1 MVRSLRLLA
10 RLLLLAL
17 VSSWLPAAPVLPAIL
32 SATSGNDI
40 APVDSPPLS
49 VAAVTDPHLPTLSLG
64 IAVAPDPVAIGD
76 TAALTITVSND
87 APNPA
92 TNLVVTLPTPDG
104 ALAQPGPNT
113 INPTAGWRWTVA
125 RLDGHATVDLTG
137 SLRLVRAP
145 AGDALVLDALATADG
160 LASPIPGTGGAAVID
175 RAHGPATVRYTP
187 GGAVILRSA
196 DGRV

>member
-17 VSSWLPAAPVLPAIL
+17 VSSWLPAAPVLPAIP
-32 SATSGNDI
+32 SATSGSDI
-40 APVDSPPLS
+40 AAADPAPLS
-49 VAAVTDPHLPTLSLG
+49 VPAVADPHLPTLSLG

-160 LASPIPGTGGAAVID
+160 LARD
-175 RAHGPATVRYTP
+175 RKSV
-187 GGAVILRSA
+187 V
-196 DGRV
+196 